1 MKTLYQFN
9 NNEFVAMAKNNTW
22 TDTAL
27 TPETAIIFFTAG
39 EENFEY
45 TDDLSF
51 LRNPEVLVINASE
64 VDSFSL
70 ATRIAIISYIR
81 RWLGQ
86 NFMISAPIGSN
97 YAKTIVKYILDA
109 YPDMYDA
116 SSLRRGAYYDEYNAE
131 YLHALAE
138 TLTE

>member
-51 LRNPEVLVINASE
+51 CA
-64 VDSFSL
+64 
-70 ATRIAIISYIR
+70 IR
-81 RWLGQ
+81 R
-86 NFMISAPIGSN
+86 FS
-97 YAKTIVKYILDA
+97 
-109 YPDMYDA
+109 
-116 SSLRRGAYYDEYNAE
+116 
-131 YLHALAE
+131 
-138 TLTE
+138 